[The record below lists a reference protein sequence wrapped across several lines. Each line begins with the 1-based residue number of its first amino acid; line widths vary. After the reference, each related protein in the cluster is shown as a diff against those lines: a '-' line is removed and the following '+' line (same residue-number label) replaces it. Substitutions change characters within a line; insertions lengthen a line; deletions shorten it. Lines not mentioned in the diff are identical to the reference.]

1 MSQCENI
8 GMKDRIYHLAID
20 IGASSGRH
28 IIGFLENGEIKTKE
42 VYRFPNGVKNVDGHL
57 TWDISSLLSEVKKGI
72 DVALSLHPVTSLS
85 IDTWGVDYVL
95 LNGDEIIEPVYAYRD
110 HRTEEVIEIVHSI
123 MPFKE
128 LYKRTGV
135 QFQSFNTIYQLYWDG
150 INGRLCNATD
160 FLMIPEY
167 LSYALTG
174 NKVKEYTNA
183 TTTGL
188 VERENGE
195 FDLGII
201 ESLSL
206 PSSLFTHLYPP
217 KTKVGK
223 YKGIDVILCAT
234 HDTAS
239 AVEGMGLED
248 DEPYISSGTWSLLG
262 LKVPSPI
269 TDEKSRKGNWS
280 NEGGVGYTR
289 YQKNIMGMW
298 LINRLKEE
306 LEPSISFDEFNT
318 LTESS
323 SFLGYVDAEDPAFLS
338 PVSMKE
344 AFDEKLGLT
353 GLSSSD
359 YFRCAVT
366 SLSKSYGKA
375 IRELEE
381 NTGRKFKKLFIVG
394 GGANNKLLN
403 RLTEKE
409 TGLSVVARAMEAT
422 AIGNLKIQAEA
433 YDEL

>member
-1 MSQCENI
+1 
-8 GMKDRIYHLAID
+8 MKDRILHLAID

-28 IIGFLENGEIKTKE
+28 ILGFLENGEIKTKE
-42 VYRFPNGVKNVDGHL
+42 IYRFPNGVKNVDGHL

-72 DVALSLHPVTSLS
+72 DVALPLYPVKSLS

-95 LNGDEIIEPVYAYRD
+95 LSGDKVIEPVFAYRD
-110 HRTEEVIEIVHSI
+110 HRTDEVIDTVHNL
-123 MPFKE
+123 MPFSE
-128 LYKRTGV
+128 LYRRTGI
-135 QFQSFNTIYQLYWDG
+135 QFQSFNTIYQLYWDS
-150 INGRLCNATD
+150 INDRLSDATE

-188 VERENGE
+188 INRESGE
-195 FDLGII
+195 YDKEII
-201 ESLSL
+201 SALSL
-206 PSSLFTHLYPP
+206 PSSLFTHLSSP

-239 AVEGMGLED
+239 AVEGMGIEGN
-248 DEPYISSGTWSLLG
+248 EPYISSGTWSLLG

-269 TDEKSRKGNWS
+269 TDEKSEKGNWS

-306 LEPSISFDEFNT
+306 LEPSISFEEFNAM
-318 LTESS
+318 TESS
-323 SFLGYVDAEDPAFLS
+323 TFEGFVDAEDPAFLS

-344 AFDEKLGLT
+344 AFDEKLGVK
-353 GLSSSD
+353 GLSSKD

-381 NTGRKFKKLFIVG
+381 NTGRKFTKLFIVG
-394 GGANNKLLN
+394 GGANNRLLN
-403 RLTEKE
+403 TLTEKE
-409 TGLSVVARAMEAT
+409 TGLLVVARAMEAT

>member
-1 MSQCENI
+1 
-8 GMKDRIYHLAID
+8 MKDRILHLAID

-28 IIGFLENGEIKTKE
+28 ILGFLENGEIKTKE
-42 VYRFPNGVKNVDGHL
+42 IYRFPNGVKNVDGHL

-72 DVALSLHPVTSLS
+72 DVALSLYPVKSLS

-95 LNGDEIIEPVYAYRD
+95 LSDDKIIEPVFAYRD
-110 HRTEEVIEIVHSI
+110 HRTDEVIDTVHNI

-128 LYKRTGV
+128 LYKRTGI
-135 QFQSFNTIYQLYWDG
+135 QFQSFNTIYQLYWDS
-150 INGRLCNATD
+150 INDRLSDATE

-188 VERENGE
+188 INRESGE
-195 FDLGII
+195 YDKEII
-201 ESLSL
+201 SALSL
-206 PSSLFTHLYPP
+206 PSSLFTHLSPP
-217 KTKVGK
+217 KTKVGE

-239 AVEGMGLED
+239 AVEGMGIEGN
-248 DEPYISSGTWSLLG
+248 EPYISSGTWSLLG

-269 TDEKSRKGNWS
+269 TDEKSEKGNWS

-306 LEPSISFDEFNT
+306 LEPSISFEEFNAM
-318 LTESS
+318 TESS
-323 SFLGYVDAEDPAFLS
+323 TFEGFVDAEDPAFLS

-344 AFDEKLGLT
+344 AFDEKLGVK
-353 GLSSSD
+353 GLSSKD

-381 NTGRKFKKLFIVG
+381 NTGRKFTKLFIVG
-394 GGANNKLLN
+394 GGANNRLLN
-403 RLTEKE
+403 TLTEKE
-409 TGLSVVARAMEAT
+409 TGLLVVAKAMEAT

>member
-1 MSQCENI
+1 
-8 GMKDRIYHLAID
+8 MKDRILHLAID

-28 IIGFLENGEIKTKE
+28 ILGFLEKGEIKTKE
-42 VYRFPNGVKNVDGHL
+42 IYRFPNGVKNVDGHL

-72 DVALSLHPVTSLS
+72 DVALSLYPVKSLS

-95 LNGDEIIEPVYAYRD
+95 LSGDKVIEPVFAYRD
-110 HRTEEVIEIVHSI
+110 HRTDEVIDTVHNI

-128 LYKRTGV
+128 LYKRTGI
-135 QFQSFNTIYQLYWDG
+135 QFQSFNTIYQLYWDS
-150 INGRLCNATD
+150 IYDRLSDATE

-188 VERENGE
+188 INRESGE
-195 FDLGII
+195 YDKEII
-201 ESLSL
+201 SALSL
-206 PSSLFTHLYPP
+206 PSSLFTHLSSP

-239 AVEGMGLED
+239 AVEGMGIEGN
-248 DEPYISSGTWSLLG
+248 EPYISSGTWSLLG

-269 TDEKSRKGNWS
+269 TDEKSEKGNWS

-306 LEPSISFDEFNT
+306 LEPSISFEEFNAM
-318 LTESS
+318 TESS
-323 SFLGYVDAEDPAFLS
+323 TFEGFVDAEDPAFLS

-344 AFDEKLGLT
+344 AFDEKLGVK
-353 GLSSSD
+353 GLSSKD

-381 NTGRKFKKLFIVG
+381 NTGRKFTKIFIVG
-394 GGANNKLLN
+394 GGANNRLLN
-403 RLTEKE
+403 TLTEKE
-409 TGLSVVARAMEAT
+409 TGLLVVARAMEAT

>member
-1 MSQCENI
+1 
-8 GMKDRIYHLAID
+8 MKDRILHLAID

-28 IIGFLENGEIKTKE
+28 ILGFLENGEIKTKE
-42 VYRFPNGVKNVDGHL
+42 IYRFPNGVKNVDGHL

-72 DVALSLHPVTSLS
+72 DVALSLYPVKSLS

-95 LNGDEIIEPVYAYRD
+95 LSDDKIIEPVFAYRD
-110 HRTEEVIEIVHSI
+110 HRTDEVIDTVHNI

-128 LYKRTGV
+128 LYKRTGI
-135 QFQSFNTIYQLYWDG
+135 QFQSFNTIYQLYWDS
-150 INGRLCNATD
+150 INDRLSDATE

-188 VERENGE
+188 INRESGE
-195 FDLGII
+195 YDKEII
-201 ESLSL
+201 SALSL
-206 PSSLFTHLYPP
+206 PSSLFTHLSSP
-217 KTKVGK
+217 KTKVGE

-239 AVEGMGLED
+239 AVEGMGIEGN
-248 DEPYISSGTWSLLG
+248 EPYISSGTWSLLG

-269 TDEKSRKGNWS
+269 TDEKSEKGNWS

-306 LEPSISFDEFNT
+306 LEPSISFEEFNAM
-318 LTESS
+318 TESS
-323 SFLGYVDAEDPAFLS
+323 TFEGFVDAEDPAFLS

-344 AFDEKLGLT
+344 AFDEKLGVK
-353 GLSSSD
+353 GLSSKD

-381 NTGRKFKKLFIVG
+381 NTGRKFTKLFIVG
-394 GGANNKLLN
+394 GGANNRLLN
-403 RLTEKE
+403 TLTEKE
-409 TGLSVVARAMEAT
+409 TGLLVVARAMEAT

>member
-1 MSQCENI
+1 
-8 GMKDRIYHLAID
+8 MKDRILHLAID

-28 IIGFLENGEIKTKE
+28 ILGFLENGKIKTKE

-72 DVALSLHPVTSLS
+72 DVALSLYPVKSLS

-95 LNGDEIIEPVYAYRD
+95 LSDDKIIEPVFAYRD
-110 HRTEEVIEIVHSI
+110 HRTDEVIDTVHNI

-128 LYKRTGV
+128 LYKRTGI
-135 QFQSFNTIYQLYWDG
+135 QFQSFNTIYQLYWDS
-150 INGRLCNATD
+150 INDRLSDATE

-188 VERENGE
+188 INRESGE
-195 FDLGII
+195 YDKEII
-201 ESLSL
+201 SALSL
-206 PSSLFTHLYPP
+206 PSSLFTHLSPP
-217 KTKVGK
+217 KTKVGE

-239 AVEGMGLED
+239 AVEGMGIEGN
-248 DEPYISSGTWSLLG
+248 EPYISSGTWSLLG

-269 TDEKSRKGNWS
+269 TDEKSEKGNWS

-306 LEPSISFDEFNT
+306 LEPSISFVEFNAM
-318 LTESS
+318 TEGST
-323 SFLGYVDAEDPAFLS
+323 FEGFVDAEDPAFLS

-344 AFDEKLGLT
+344 AFDEKLGVK
-353 GLSSSD
+353 GLSSKD

-381 NTGRKFKKLFIVG
+381 NTGRKFTKLFIVG
-394 GGANNKLLN
+394 GGANNRLLN
-403 RLTEKE
+403 TLTEKE
-409 TGLSVVARAMEAT
+409 TGLLVVAKAMEAT

>member
-1 MSQCENI
+1 
-8 GMKDRIYHLAID
+8 MKDRILHLAID

-28 IIGFLENGEIKTKE
+28 ILGFLENGEIKTKE
-42 VYRFPNGVKNVDGHL
+42 IYRFPNGVKNVDGHL

-72 DVALSLHPVTSLS
+72 DVALSLYPVKSLS

-95 LNGDEIIEPVYAYRD
+95 LSDDKIIEPVFAYRD
-110 HRTEEVIEIVHSI
+110 HRTDEVIDTVHNI

-128 LYKRTGV
+128 LYKRTGI
-135 QFQSFNTIYQLYWDG
+135 QFQSFNTIYQLYWDS
-150 INGRLCNATD
+150 INDRLSDATE

-188 VERENGE
+188 INRESGE
-195 FDLGII
+195 YDKEII
-201 ESLSL
+201 SALSL
-206 PSSLFTHLYPP
+206 PSSLFTQLSSP
-217 KTKVGK
+217 KTKVGE

-239 AVEGMGLED
+239 AVEGMGIEGN
-248 DEPYISSGTWSLLG
+248 EPYISSGTWSLLG

-269 TDEKSRKGNWS
+269 TDEKSEKGNWS

-306 LEPSISFDEFNT
+306 LEPSISFVEFNAM
-318 LTESS
+318 TESS
-323 SFLGYVDAEDPAFLS
+323 TFEGFVDAEDPAFLS

-344 AFDEKLGLT
+344 AFDEKLGVK
-353 GLSSSD
+353 GLSSKD

-381 NTGRKFKKLFIVG
+381 NTGRKFTKLFIVG
-394 GGANNKLLN
+394 GGANNRLLN
-403 RLTEKE
+403 TLTEKE
-409 TGLSVVARAMEAT
+409 TGLLVVARAMEAT

>member
-1 MSQCENI
+1 
-8 GMKDRIYHLAID
+8 MKDRILHLAID

-28 IIGFLENGEIKTKE
+28 ILGFLENGEIKTKE
-42 VYRFPNGVKNVDGHL
+42 IYRFPNGVKNVDGHL

-72 DVALSLHPVTSLS
+72 DVALSLYPVKSLS

-95 LNGDEIIEPVYAYRD
+95 LSGDKVIEPVFAYRD
-110 HRTEEVIEIVHSI
+110 HRTDEVIDTVHNI

-128 LYKRTGV
+128 LYKRTGI
-135 QFQSFNTIYQLYWDG
+135 QFQSFNTIYQLYWDS
-150 INGRLCNATD
+150 INDRLSDATE

-188 VERENGE
+188 INRESGE
-195 FDLGII
+195 YDKEII
-201 ESLSL
+201 SALSL
-206 PSSLFTHLYPP
+206 PSSLFTQLSSP
-217 KTKVGK
+217 KTKVGE

-239 AVEGMGLED
+239 AVEGMGIEGN
-248 DEPYISSGTWSLLG
+248 EPYISSGTWSLLG

-269 TDEKSRKGNWS
+269 TDEKSEKGNWS

-306 LEPSISFDEFNT
+306 LEPSISFEEFNAM
-318 LTESS
+318 TESS
-323 SFLGYVDAEDPAFLS
+323 TFEGFVDAEDPAFLS

-344 AFDEKLGLT
+344 AFDEKLGVK
-353 GLSSSD
+353 GLSSKD

-375 IRELEE
+375 IRKLEE
-381 NTGRKFKKLFIVG
+381 NTGRKFTKLFIVG
-394 GGANNKLLN
+394 GGANNRLLN
-403 RLTEKE
+403 TLTEKE
-409 TGLSVVARAMEAT
+409 TGLLVVARAMEAT

>member
-1 MSQCENI
+1 
-8 GMKDRIYHLAID
+8 MKDRILHLAID

-28 IIGFLENGEIKTKE
+28 IIGFLEKGEIKTKE
-42 VYRFPNGVKNVDGHL
+42 IYRFPNGVKNVDGHL

-72 DVALSLHPVTSLS
+72 DVALSLYPVKSLS

-95 LNGDEIIEPVYAYRD
+95 LSGDKVIEPVFAYRD
-110 HRTEEVIEIVHSI
+110 HRTDEVIDTVHNI

-128 LYKRTGV
+128 LYKRTGI
-135 QFQSFNTIYQLYWDG
+135 QFQSFNTIYQLYWDS
-150 INGRLCNATD
+150 INDRLSDATE

-188 VERENGE
+188 INRESGE
-195 FDLGII
+195 YDKEII
-201 ESLSL
+201 SALSL
-206 PSSLFTHLYPP
+206 PSSLFTQLSSP
-217 KTKVGK
+217 KTKVGE

-239 AVEGMGLED
+239 AVEGMGIEGN
-248 DEPYISSGTWSLLG
+248 EPYISSGTWSLLG

-269 TDEKSRKGNWS
+269 TDEKSEKGNWS

-306 LEPSISFDEFNT
+306 LEPSISFEEFNAM
-318 LTESS
+318 TESS
-323 SFLGYVDAEDPAFLS
+323 TFEGFVDAEDPAFLS

-344 AFDEKLGLT
+344 AFDEKLGVK
-353 GLSSSD
+353 GLSSKD

-381 NTGRKFKKLFIVG
+381 NTGRKFTKLFIVG
-394 GGANNKLLN
+394 GGANNRLLN
-403 RLTEKE
+403 TLTEKE
-409 TGLSVVARAMEAT
+409 TGLLVVARAMEAT

>member
-1 MSQCENI
+1 
-8 GMKDRIYHLAID
+8 MKDRILHLAID

-28 IIGFLENGEIKTKE
+28 ILGFLENGKIKTKE

-72 DVALSLHPVTSLS
+72 DVALSHYPVKSLS

-95 LNGDEIIEPVYAYRD
+95 LNGNEVIEPVYAYRD
-110 HRTEEVIEIVHSI
+110 HRTDEVIDTVHNI

-128 LYKRTGV
+128 LYKRTGI
-135 QFQSFNTIYQLYWDG
+135 QFQSFNTIYQLYWDS
-150 INGRLCNATD
+150 INDRLSDATE

-188 VERENGE
+188 INRESGE
-195 FDLGII
+195 YDKEII
-201 ESLSL
+201 SALSL
-206 PSSLFTHLYPP
+206 PSSLFTHLSSP

-239 AVEGMGLED
+239 AVEGLGIEGN
-248 DEPYISSGTWSLLG
+248 EPYISSGTWSLLG

-269 TDEKSRKGNWS
+269 TDEKSEKGNWS

-306 LEPSISFDEFNT
+306 LEPSISFEEFNAM
-318 LTESS
+318 TESS
-323 SFLGYVDAEDPAFLS
+323 TFEGFVDAEDPAFLS

-344 AFDEKLGLT
+344 AFDEKLGVK
-353 GLSSSD
+353 GLSSKD

-381 NTGRKFKKLFIVG
+381 NTGRKFTKLFIVG
-394 GGANNKLLN
+394 GGANNRLLN
-403 RLTEKE
+403 TLTEKE
-409 TGLSVVARAMEAT
+409 TRLLVVARAMEAT
-422 AIGNLKIQAEA
+422 AIGNIKIQAEA

>member
-1 MSQCENI
+1 
-8 GMKDRIYHLAID
+8 MKDRILHLAID

-28 IIGFLENGEIKTKE
+28 ILGFLENGEIKTKE
-42 VYRFPNGVKNVDGHL
+42 IYRFPNGVKNVDGHL

-72 DVALSLHPVTSLS
+72 DVALSLYPVKSLS

-95 LNGDEIIEPVYAYRD
+95 LSDDKIIEPVFAYRD
-110 HRTEEVIEIVHSI
+110 HRTDEVIDTVHNI

-128 LYKRTGV
+128 LYKRTGI
-135 QFQSFNTIYQLYWDG
+135 QFQSFNTIYQLYWDS
-150 INGRLCNATD
+150 INDRLSDATE

-188 VERENGE
+188 INRESGE
-195 FDLGII
+195 YDKEII
-201 ESLSL
+201 SALSL
-206 PSSLFTHLYPP
+206 PSSLFTHLSPP

-239 AVEGMGLED
+239 AVEGMGIEGN
-248 DEPYISSGTWSLLG
+248 EPYISSGTWSLLG

-269 TDEKSRKGNWS
+269 TDEKSEKGNWS

-306 LEPSISFDEFNT
+306 LEPSISFEEFNAM
-318 LTESS
+318 TESS
-323 SFLGYVDAEDPAFLS
+323 TFEGFVDAEDPAFLS

-344 AFDEKLGLT
+344 AFDEKLGVK
-353 GLSSSD
+353 GLSSKD

-381 NTGRKFKKLFIVG
+381 NTGRKFTKLFIVG
-394 GGANNKLLN
+394 GGANNRLLN
-403 RLTEKE
+403 TLTEKE
-409 TGLSVVARAMEAT
+409 TGLLVVAKAMEAT

>member
-1 MSQCENI
+1 
-8 GMKDRIYHLAID
+8 MKDRILHLAID

-28 IIGFLENGEIKTKE
+28 ILGFLENGKIKTKE
-42 VYRFPNGVKNVDGHL
+42 IYRFPNGVKNVDGHL
-57 TWDISSLLSEVKKGI
+57 TWDISALLSEGKKGI
-72 DVALSLHPVTSLS
+72 DVALSLYPVKSLS

-95 LNGDEIIEPVYAYRD
+95 LSGDKVIEPVFAYRD
-110 HRTEEVIEIVHSI
+110 HWTDEVIDTVHNI

-128 LYKRTGV
+128 LYKRTGI
-135 QFQSFNTIYQLYWDG
+135 QFQSFNTIYQLYWDS
-150 INGRLCNATD
+150 INDRLSDATE

-188 VERENGE
+188 INRESGE
-195 FDLGII
+195 YDKEII
-201 ESLSL
+201 SALSL
-206 PSSLFTHLYPP
+206 PSSLFTHLSSP
-217 KTKVGK
+217 KTKVGE

-239 AVEGMGLED
+239 AVEGMGIEGN
-248 DEPYISSGTWSLLG
+248 EPYISSGTWSLLG

-269 TDEKSRKGNWS
+269 TDEKSEKGNWS

-306 LEPSISFDEFNT
+306 LEPSISFVEFNAM
-318 LTESS
+318 TESS
-323 SFLGYVDAEDPAFLS
+323 TFEGFVDAEDPAFLS

-344 AFDEKLGLT
+344 AFDEKLGVK
-353 GLSSSD
+353 GLSSKD

-381 NTGRKFKKLFIVG
+381 NTGRKFTKLFIVG
-394 GGANNKLLN
+394 GGANNRLLN
-403 RLTEKE
+403 TLTEKE
-409 TGLSVVARAMEAT
+409 TGLLVVARAMEAT

>member
-1 MSQCENI
+1 
-8 GMKDRIYHLAID
+8 MKDRILHLAID

-28 IIGFLENGEIKTKE
+28 ILGFLENGKIKTKE
-42 VYRFPNGVKNVDGHL
+42 IYRFPNGVKNVDGHL

-72 DVALSLHPVTSLS
+72 DVALSLYPVKSLS

-95 LNGDEIIEPVYAYRD
+95 LSGDKIIEPVFAYRD
-110 HRTEEVIEIVHSI
+110 HRTDEVIDTVHNI

-128 LYKRTGV
+128 LYKRTGI
-135 QFQSFNTIYQLYWDG
+135 QFQSFNTIYQLYWDS
-150 INGRLCNATD
+150 INDRLSDATE

-188 VERENGE
+188 INRESGE
-195 FDLGII
+195 YDKEII
-201 ESLSL
+201 SALSL
-206 PSSLFTHLYPP
+206 PSSLFTQLSSP
-217 KTKVGK
+217 KTKVGE

-239 AVEGMGLED
+239 AVEGMGIEGN
-248 DEPYISSGTWSLLG
+248 EPYISSGTWSLLG

-269 TDEKSRKGNWS
+269 TDEKSEKGNWS

-306 LEPSISFDEFNT
+306 LEPSISFEEFNAM
-318 LTESS
+318 TESS
-323 SFLGYVDAEDPAFLS
+323 TFEGFVDAEDPAFLS

-344 AFDEKLGLT
+344 AFDEKLGVK
-353 GLSSSD
+353 GLSSKD

-381 NTGRKFKKLFIVG
+381 NTGRKFTKLFIVG
-394 GGANNKLLN
+394 GGANNRLLN
-403 RLTEKE
+403 TLTEKE
-409 TGLSVVARAMEAT
+409 TGLLVVARAMEAT

>member
-1 MSQCENI
+1 
-8 GMKDRIYHLAID
+8 MKDRILHLAID

-28 IIGFLENGEIKTKE
+28 ILGFLENGEIKTKE
-42 VYRFPNGVKNVDGHL
+42 IYRFPNGVKNVDGHL

-72 DVALSLHPVTSLS
+72 DVALSLYPVKSLS

-95 LNGDEIIEPVYAYRD
+95 LSGDKVIEPVFAYRD
-110 HRTEEVIEIVHSI
+110 HRTDEVIDTVHNI

-128 LYKRTGV
+128 LYKRTGI
-135 QFQSFNTIYQLYWDG
+135 QFQSFNTIYQLYWDS
-150 INGRLCNATD
+150 IYDRLSDATE

-188 VERENGE
+188 INRESGE
-195 FDLGII
+195 YDKEII
-201 ESLSL
+201 SALSL
-206 PSSLFTHLYPP
+206 HSSLFTHLSSP

-239 AVEGMGLED
+239 AVEGMGIEGN
-248 DEPYISSGTWSLLG
+248 EPYISSGTWSLLG

-269 TDEKSRKGNWS
+269 TDEKSEKGNWS

-306 LEPSISFDEFNT
+306 LEPSISFEEFNAM
-318 LTESS
+318 TESS
-323 SFLGYVDAEDPAFLS
+323 TFEGFVDAEDPAFLS

-344 AFDEKLGLT
+344 AFDEKLGVK
-353 GLSSSD
+353 GLSPCD

-381 NTGRKFKKLFIVG
+381 NTGRKFTKLFIVG
-394 GGANNKLLN
+394 GGANNRLLN
-403 RLTEKE
+403 TLTEKE
-409 TGLSVVARAMEAT
+409 TGLLVVARAMEAT

>member
-1 MSQCENI
+1 
-8 GMKDRIYHLAID
+8 MKDRILHLAID

-28 IIGFLENGEIKTKE
+28 ILGFLEKGEIKTKE
-42 VYRFPNGVKNVDGHL
+42 IYRFPNGVKNVDGHL

-72 DVALSLHPVTSLS
+72 DVALSLYPVKSLS

-95 LNGDEIIEPVYAYRD
+95 LSGDKVIEPVFAYRD
-110 HRTEEVIEIVHSI
+110 HRTDEVIDTVHNI

-128 LYKRTGV
+128 LYKRTGI
-135 QFQSFNTIYQLYWDG
+135 QFQSFNTIYQLYWDS
-150 INGRLCNATD
+150 INDRLSDATE

-188 VERENGE
+188 INRESGE
-195 FDLGII
+195 YDKEII
-201 ESLSL
+201 SALSL
-206 PSSLFTHLYPP
+206 PSSLFTQLSSP

-239 AVEGMGLED
+239 AVEGMGIEGN
-248 DEPYISSGTWSLLG
+248 EPYISSGTWSLLG

-269 TDEKSRKGNWS
+269 TDEKSEKGNWS

-306 LEPSISFDEFNT
+306 LEPSISFVEFNAM
-318 LTESS
+318 TESS
-323 SFLGYVDAEDPAFLS
+323 TFEGFVDAEDPAFLS

-344 AFDEKLGLT
+344 AFDEKLGVK
-353 GLSSSD
+353 GLSSKD

-381 NTGRKFKKLFIVG
+381 NTGRKFTKLFIVG
-394 GGANNKLLN
+394 GGANNRLLN
-403 RLTEKE
+403 TLTEKE
-409 TGLSVVARAMEAT
+409 TGLLVVARAMEAT

>member
-1 MSQCENI
+1 
-8 GMKDRIYHLAID
+8 MKDRILHLAID

-28 IIGFLENGEIKTKE
+28 ILGFLENGEIKTKE
-42 VYRFPNGVKNVDGHL
+42 IYRFPNGVKNVDGHL

-72 DVALSLHPVTSLS
+72 DVALSLYPVKSLS

-95 LNGDEIIEPVYAYRD
+95 LSDDKIIEPVFAYRD
-110 HRTEEVIEIVHSI
+110 HRTDEVIDTVHNI

-128 LYKRTGV
+128 LYKRTGI
-135 QFQSFNTIYQLYWDG
+135 QFQSFNTIYQLYWDS
-150 INGRLCNATD
+150 INDRLSDATE

-188 VERENGE
+188 INRESGE
-195 FDLGII
+195 YDKEII
-201 ESLSL
+201 SALSL
-206 PSSLFTHLYPP
+206 PSSLFTHLSPP
-217 KTKVGK
+217 KTKVGE

-239 AVEGMGLED
+239 AVEGMGIEGN
-248 DEPYISSGTWSLLG
+248 EPYISSGTWSLLG

-269 TDEKSRKGNWS
+269 TDEKSEKGNWS

-306 LEPSISFDEFNT
+306 LEPSISFVEFNAM
-318 LTESS
+318 TEGST
-323 SFLGYVDAEDPAFLS
+323 FEGFVDAEDPAFLS

-344 AFDEKLGLT
+344 AFDEKLGVK
-353 GLSSSD
+353 GLSSKD

-381 NTGRKFKKLFIVG
+381 NTGRKFTKLFIVG
-394 GGANNKLLN
+394 GGANNRLLN
-403 RLTEKE
+403 TLTEKE
-409 TGLSVVARAMEAT
+409 TGLLVVAKAMEAT

>member
-1 MSQCENI
+1 
-8 GMKDRIYHLAID
+8 MKDRILHLAID

-28 IIGFLENGEIKTKE
+28 ILGYLENGEIKTKE
-42 VYRFPNGVKNVDGHL
+42 VYRFPNGVKNVGGHF

-72 DVALSLHPVTSLS
+72 DVALSLYPIKSLS

-95 LNGDEIIEPVYAYRD
+95 LNGDKPIEPVYAYRD
-110 HRTEEVIEIVHSI
+110 HRTDEVIDSVHNI
-123 MPFKE
+123 IPFKE
-128 LYKRTGV
+128 LYKRTGI
-135 QFQSFNTIYQLYWDG
+135 QYQSFNTVYQLYWDSV
-150 INGRLCNATD
+150 NNRLSDATV

-174 NKVKEYTNA
+174 NMVKEYTNA

-188 VERENGE
+188 INRESGE
-195 FDLGII
+195 YDEDII
-201 ESLSL
+201 KALSL
-206 PSSLFTHLYPP
+206 PSSLFTRLSSP
-217 KTKVGK
+217 KTKVGE

-239 AVEGMGLED
+239 AVEGMGIEGN
-248 DEPYISSGTWSLLG
+248 EPYISSGTWSLLG
-262 LKVPSPI
+262 LKVPSPT
-269 TDEKSRKGNWS
+269 TDEKSEEGNWS

-306 LEPSISFDEFNT
+306 LEPNISFEEFNAM
-318 LTESS
+318 TESS
-323 SFLGYVDAEDPAFLS
+323 TFEGFVDAEDPAFLS
-338 PVSMKE
+338 PESMKE
-344 AFDEKLGLT
+344 AFDEKLGVK
-353 GLSSSD
+353 GLSSKD

-394 GGANNKLLN
+394 GGANNRLLN
-403 RLTEKE
+403 TLTEKE
-409 TGLSVVARAMEAT
+409 TGLEVVAKAIEAT

>member
-1 MSQCENI
+1 
-8 GMKDRIYHLAID
+8 MKDRILHLAID

-28 IIGFLENGEIKTKE
+28 ILGFLENGEIKTKE
-42 VYRFPNGVKNVDGHL
+42 IYRFPNGVKNVDGHL

-72 DVALSLHPVTSLS
+72 DVALSLYPVKSLS

-95 LNGDEIIEPVYAYRD
+95 LSGDKVIEPVFAYRD
-110 HRTEEVIEIVHSI
+110 HRTDEVIDTVHNI

-128 LYKRTGV
+128 LYKRTGI
-135 QFQSFNTIYQLYWDG
+135 QFQSFNTIYQLYWDS
-150 INGRLCNATD
+150 INDRLSDATE

-188 VERENGE
+188 INRESGE
-195 FDLGII
+195 YDKEII
-201 ESLSL
+201 SALSL
-206 PSSLFTHLYPP
+206 PSSLFTQLSSP

-239 AVEGMGLED
+239 AVEGMGIEGN
-248 DEPYISSGTWSLLG
+248 EPYISSGTWSLLG

-269 TDEKSRKGNWS
+269 TDEKSEKGNWS

-306 LEPSISFDEFNT
+306 LEPSISFEEFNAM
-318 LTESS
+318 TESS
-323 SFLGYVDAEDPAFLS
+323 TFEGFVDAEDPAFLS

-344 AFDEKLGLT
+344 AFDEKLGVK
-353 GLSSSD
+353 GLSSKD

-381 NTGRKFKKLFIVG
+381 NTGRKFTKLFIVG
-394 GGANNKLLN
+394 GGANNRLLN
-403 RLTEKE
+403 TLTEKE
-409 TGLSVVARAMEAT
+409 TGLLVVARAMEAT

>member
-1 MSQCENI
+1 
-8 GMKDRIYHLAID
+8 MKDRILHLAID

-28 IIGFLENGEIKTKE
+28 ILGFLENGEIKTKE
-42 VYRFPNGVKNVDGHL
+42 IYRFPNGVKNVDGHL

-72 DVALSLHPVTSLS
+72 DVALSLYPVKSLS

-95 LNGDEIIEPVYAYRD
+95 LSGDKVIEPVFAYRD
-110 HRTEEVIEIVHSI
+110 HRTDEVIDTVHNI

-128 LYKRTGV
+128 LYKRTGI
-135 QFQSFNTIYQLYWDG
+135 QFQSFNTIYQLYWDS
-150 INGRLCNATD
+150 INDRLSDATE

-188 VERENGE
+188 INRESGE
-195 FDLGII
+195 YDKEII
-201 ESLSL
+201 SALSL
-206 PSSLFTHLYPP
+206 PSSLFTHLSSP
-217 KTKVGK
+217 KTKVGE

-239 AVEGMGLED
+239 AVEGMGIEGN
-248 DEPYISSGTWSLLG
+248 EPYISSGTWSLLG

-269 TDEKSRKGNWS
+269 TDEKSEKGNWS

-306 LEPSISFDEFNT
+306 LEPSISFEEFNAM
-318 LTESS
+318 TESS
-323 SFLGYVDAEDPAFLS
+323 TFEGFVDAEDPAFLS

-344 AFDEKLGLT
+344 AFDEKLGVK
-353 GLSSSD
+353 GLSSKD

-381 NTGRKFKKLFIVG
+381 NTGRKFTKLFIVG
-394 GGANNKLLN
+394 GGANNRLLN
-403 RLTEKE
+403 TLTEKE
-409 TGLSVVARAMEAT
+409 TGLLVVARAMEAT

>member
-1 MSQCENI
+1 
-8 GMKDRIYHLAID
+8 MKDRILHLAID

-28 IIGFLENGEIKTKE
+28 ILGFLEKGEIKTKE
-42 VYRFPNGVKNVDGHL
+42 IYRFPNGVKNVDGHL

-72 DVALSLHPVTSLS
+72 DVALSLYPVKSLS

-95 LNGDEIIEPVYAYRD
+95 LSGDKVIEPVFAYRD
-110 HRTEEVIEIVHSI
+110 HRTDEVIDTVHNI

-128 LYKRTGV
+128 LYKRTGI
-135 QFQSFNTIYQLYWDG
+135 QFQSFNTIYQLYWDS
-150 INGRLCNATD
+150 INDRLSDATE

-188 VERENGE
+188 INRESGE
-195 FDLGII
+195 YDKEII
-201 ESLSL
+201 SALSL
-206 PSSLFTHLYPP
+206 PSSLFTQLSSP

-239 AVEGMGLED
+239 AVEGMGIEGN
-248 DEPYISSGTWSLLG
+248 EPYISSGTWSLLG

-269 TDEKSRKGNWS
+269 TDEKSEKGNWS

-306 LEPSISFDEFNT
+306 LEPSISFEEFNAM
-318 LTESS
+318 TESS
-323 SFLGYVDAEDPAFLS
+323 TFEGFVDAEDPAFLS

-344 AFDEKLGLT
+344 AFDEKLGVK
-353 GLSSSD
+353 GLSSKD

-381 NTGRKFKKLFIVG
+381 NTGRKFTKLFIVG
-394 GGANNKLLN
+394 GGANNRLLN
-403 RLTEKE
+403 TLTEKE
-409 TGLSVVARAMEAT
+409 TGLLVVARAMEAT

>member
-1 MSQCENI
+1 
-8 GMKDRIYHLAID
+8 MKDRILHLAID

-28 IIGFLENGEIKTKE
+28 ILGFLENGKIKTKE

-72 DVALSLHPVTSLS
+72 DVALSLYPVKSLS

-95 LNGDEIIEPVYAYRD
+95 LSGDKVIEPVFAYRD
-110 HRTEEVIEIVHSI
+110 HRTDEVIDTVHNI

-128 LYKRTGV
+128 LYKRTGI
-135 QFQSFNTIYQLYWDG
+135 QFQSFNTIYQLYWDS
-150 INGRLCNATD
+150 INDRLSDATE

-188 VERENGE
+188 INRESGE
-195 FDLGII
+195 YDKEII
-201 ESLSL
+201 SALSL
-206 PSSLFTHLYPP
+206 PSSLFTQLSSP

-239 AVEGMGLED
+239 AVEGMGIEGN
-248 DEPYISSGTWSLLG
+248 EPYISSGTWSLLG

-269 TDEKSRKGNWS
+269 TDEKSEKGNWS

-306 LEPSISFDEFNT
+306 LEPSISFEEFNAM
-318 LTESS
+318 TESS
-323 SFLGYVDAEDPAFLS
+323 TFEGFVDAEDPAFLS

-344 AFDEKLGLT
+344 AFDEKLGVK
-353 GLSSSD
+353 GLSSKD

-381 NTGRKFKKLFIVG
+381 NTGRKFTKLFIVG
-394 GGANNKLLN
+394 GGANNRLLN
-403 RLTEKE
+403 TLTEKE
-409 TGLSVVARAMEAT
+409 TGLLVVARAMEAT

>member
-1 MSQCENI
+1 
-8 GMKDRIYHLAID
+8 MKDRILHLAID

-28 IIGFLENGEIKTKE
+28 ILGFLENGEIKTKE
-42 VYRFPNGVKNVDGHL
+42 IYRFPNGVKNVDGHL

-72 DVALSLHPVTSLS
+72 DVALSLYPVKSLS

-95 LNGDEIIEPVYAYRD
+95 LSGDKVIEPVFAYRD
-110 HRTEEVIEIVHSI
+110 HRTDEVIDTVHNL
-123 MPFKE
+123 MPFSE
-128 LYKRTGV
+128 LYRRTGI
-135 QFQSFNTIYQLYWDG
+135 QFQSFNTIYQLYWDS
-150 INGRLCNATD
+150 INDRLSDATE

-188 VERENGE
+188 INRESGE
-195 FDLGII
+195 YDKEII
-201 ESLSL
+201 SALSL
-206 PSSLFTHLYPP
+206 PSSLFTQLSSP
-217 KTKVGK
+217 KTKVGE

-239 AVEGMGLED
+239 AVEGMGIEGN
-248 DEPYISSGTWSLLG
+248 EPYISSGTWSLLG

-269 TDEKSRKGNWS
+269 TDEKSEKGNWS

-306 LEPSISFDEFNT
+306 LEPSISFEEFNAM
-318 LTESS
+318 TESS
-323 SFLGYVDAEDPAFLS
+323 TFEGFVDAEDPAFLS

-344 AFDEKLGLT
+344 AFDEKLGVK
-353 GLSSSD
+353 GLSSKD

-381 NTGRKFKKLFIVG
+381 NTGRKFTKLFIVG
-394 GGANNKLLN
+394 GGANNRLLN
-403 RLTEKE
+403 TLTEKE
-409 TGLSVVARAMEAT
+409 TGLLVVARAMEAT

>member
-1 MSQCENI
+1 
-8 GMKDRIYHLAID
+8 MKDRILHLAID

-28 IIGFLENGEIKTKE
+28 ILGFLENGEIKTKE
-42 VYRFPNGVKNVDGHL
+42 IYRFPNGVKNVDGHL

-72 DVALSLHPVTSLS
+72 DVALSLYPVKSLS

-95 LNGDEIIEPVYAYRD
+95 LSGDKVIEPVFAYRD
-110 HRTEEVIEIVHSI
+110 HRTDEVIDTVHNL
-123 MPFKE
+123 MPFSE
-128 LYKRTGV
+128 LYRRTGI
-135 QFQSFNTIYQLYWDG
+135 QFQSFNTIYQLYWDS
-150 INGRLCNATD
+150 INDRLSDATE

-188 VERENGE
+188 INRESGE
-195 FDLGII
+195 YDKEII
-201 ESLSL
+201 SALSL
-206 PSSLFTHLYPP
+206 PSSLFTHLSSP
-217 KTKVGK
+217 KTKVGE

-239 AVEGMGLED
+239 AVEGMGIEGN
-248 DEPYISSGTWSLLG
+248 EPYISSGTWSLLG

-269 TDEKSRKGNWS
+269 TDEKSEKGNWS

-306 LEPSISFDEFNT
+306 LEPSISFEEFNAM
-318 LTESS
+318 TESS
-323 SFLGYVDAEDPAFLS
+323 TFEGFVDAEDPAFLS

-344 AFDEKLGLT
+344 AFDEKLGVK
-353 GLSSSD
+353 GLSSKD

-381 NTGRKFKKLFIVG
+381 NTGRKFTKLFIVG
-394 GGANNKLLN
+394 GGANNRLLN
-403 RLTEKE
+403 TLTEKE
-409 TGLSVVARAMEAT
+409 TGLLVVARAMEAT

>member
-1 MSQCENI
+1 
-8 GMKDRIYHLAID
+8 MKDRILHLAID

-28 IIGFLENGEIKTKE
+28 ILGYLENGEIKTKE
-42 VYRFPNGVKNVDGHL
+42 VYRFPNGVKNVGGHF

-72 DVALSLHPVTSLS
+72 DVALSLYPIKSLS

-95 LNGDEIIEPVYAYRD
+95 LNGDKPIEPVYAYRD
-110 HRTEEVIEIVHSI
+110 HRTDEVIDSVHNI
-123 MPFKE
+123 IRFKE
-128 LYKRTGV
+128 LYKRTGI
-135 QFQSFNTIYQLYWDG
+135 QYQSFNTIYQLYWG
-150 INGRLCNATD
+150 SVNNRLSDATD

-188 VERENGE
+188 INRESGE
-195 FDLGII
+195 YDEDII
-201 ESLSL
+201 KALSL
-206 PSSLFTHLYPP
+206 PSSLFTQLSSP
-217 KTKVGK
+217 KTKVGE

-239 AVEGMGLED
+239 AVEGMGIEGN
-248 DEPYISSGTWSLLG
+248 EPYISSGTWSLLG

-269 TDEKSRKGNWS
+269 TDEKSEKGNWS

-306 LEPSISFDEFNT
+306 LEPNISFEEFNAM
-318 LTESS
+318 TESS
-323 SFLGYVDAEDPAFLS
+323 TFEGFVDAEDPAFLS
-338 PVSMKE
+338 PESMKE
-344 AFDEKLGLT
+344 AFDEKLGVK
-353 GLSSSD
+353 GLSSKD

-394 GGANNKLLN
+394 GGANNRLLN
-403 RLTEKE
+403 TLTEKE
-409 TGLSVVARAMEAT
+409 TGLEVVAKAIETT

>member
-1 MSQCENI
+1 
-8 GMKDRIYHLAID
+8 MKDRILHLAID

-28 IIGFLENGEIKTKE
+28 ILGFQEKGEIKTKE
-42 VYRFPNGVKNVDGHL
+42 IYRFPNGVKNVDGHL

-72 DVALSLHPVTSLS
+72 DVALSLYPVKSLS

-95 LNGDEIIEPVYAYRD
+95 LSGDKVIEPVFAYRD
-110 HRTEEVIEIVHSI
+110 HRTDEVIDTVHNI

-128 LYKRTGV
+128 LYKRTGI
-135 QFQSFNTIYQLYWDG
+135 QFQSFNTIYQLYWDS
-150 INGRLCNATD
+150 INDRLSDATE

-188 VERENGE
+188 INRESGE
-195 FDLGII
+195 YDKEII
-201 ESLSL
+201 SALSL
-206 PSSLFTHLYPP
+206 PSSLFTQLSSP
-217 KTKVGK
+217 KTKVGE

-239 AVEGMGLED
+239 AVEGMGIEGN
-248 DEPYISSGTWSLLG
+248 EPYISSGTWSLLG

-269 TDEKSRKGNWS
+269 TDEKSEKGNWS

-306 LEPSISFDEFNT
+306 LEPSISFEEFNAM
-318 LTESS
+318 TESS
-323 SFLGYVDAEDPAFLS
+323 TFEGFVDAEDPAFLS

-344 AFDEKLGLT
+344 AFDEKLGVK
-353 GLSSSD
+353 GLSSKD

-381 NTGRKFKKLFIVG
+381 NTGRKFTKLFIVG
-394 GGANNKLLN
+394 GGANNRLLN
-403 RLTEKE
+403 TLTKKE
-409 TGLSVVARAMEAT
+409 TGLLVVARAMEAT

>member
-1 MSQCENI
+1 
-8 GMKDRIYHLAID
+8 MKDRILHLAID

-28 IIGFLENGEIKTKE
+28 ILGFLENGEIKTKE
-42 VYRFPNGVKNVDGHL
+42 IYRFPNGVKNVDGHL

-72 DVALSLHPVTSLS
+72 DVALSLYPVKSLS

-95 LNGDEIIEPVYAYRD
+95 LSGDKVIEPVFAYRD
-110 HRTEEVIEIVHSI
+110 HRTDEVIDTVHNL
-123 MPFKE
+123 MPFSE
-128 LYKRTGV
+128 LYRRTGI
-135 QFQSFNTIYQLYWDG
+135 QFQSFNTIYQLYWDS
-150 INGRLCNATD
+150 INDRLSDATE

-188 VERENGE
+188 INRESGE
-195 FDLGII
+195 YDKEII
-201 ESLSL
+201 SALSL
-206 PSSLFTHLYPP
+206 PSSLFTHLSSP

-239 AVEGMGLED
+239 AVEGMGIEGN
-248 DEPYISSGTWSLLG
+248 EPYISSGTWSLLG

-269 TDEKSRKGNWS
+269 TDEKSEKGNWS

-306 LEPSISFDEFNT
+306 LEPSISFEEFNAM
-318 LTESS
+318 TESS
-323 SFLGYVDAEDPAFLS
+323 TFDGFVDAEDPAFLS
-338 PVSMKE
+338 PESMKE
-344 AFDEKLGLT
+344 AFDEKLGVK
-353 GLSSSD
+353 GLSSND

-394 GGANNKLLN
+394 GGANNRLLN
-403 RLTEKE
+403 TLTEKE
-409 TGLSVVARAMEAT
+409 TGLEVVAKAMEAT

>member
-1 MSQCENI
+1 
-8 GMKDRIYHLAID
+8 MKDRILHLAID

-28 IIGFLENGEIKTKE
+28 ILGFLENGEIKTKE
-42 VYRFPNGVKNVDGHL
+42 IYRFPNGVKNVDGHL

-72 DVALSLHPVTSLS
+72 DVALSLYPVKSLS

-95 LNGDEIIEPVYAYRD
+95 LSGDKVIEPVFAYRD
-110 HRTEEVIEIVHSI
+110 HRTDEVIDTVHNI

-128 LYKRTGV
+128 LYKRTGI
-135 QFQSFNTIYQLYWDG
+135 QFQSFNTIYQLYWDS
-150 INGRLCNATD
+150 INDRLSDATE

-188 VERENGE
+188 INRESGE
-195 FDLGII
+195 YDKEII
-201 ESLSL
+201 SALSL
-206 PSSLFTHLYPP
+206 PSSLFTQLSSP
-217 KTKVGK
+217 KTKVGE

-239 AVEGMGLED
+239 AVEGMGIEGN
-248 DEPYISSGTWSLLG
+248 EPYISSGTWSLLG

-269 TDEKSRKGNWS
+269 TDEKSEKGNWS

-306 LEPSISFDEFNT
+306 LEPSISFEEFNAM
-318 LTESS
+318 TESS
-323 SFLGYVDAEDPAFLS
+323 TFEGFVDAEDPAFLS
-338 PVSMKE
+338 PESMKE
-344 AFDEKLGLT
+344 AFDEKLGVK
-353 GLSSSD
+353 GLSSKD

-381 NTGRKFKKLFIVG
+381 NTGRKFTKLFIVG
-394 GGANNKLLN
+394 GGANNRLLN
-403 RLTEKE
+403 TLTEKE
-409 TGLSVVARAMEAT
+409 TGLLVVARAMEAT

>member
-1 MSQCENI
+1 
-8 GMKDRIYHLAID
+8 MKDRILHLAID

-28 IIGFLENGEIKTKE
+28 ILGFLEKGEIKTKE
-42 VYRFPNGVKNVDGHL
+42 IYRFPNGVKNVDGHL

-72 DVALSLHPVTSLS
+72 DVALSLYPVKSLS

-95 LNGDEIIEPVYAYRD
+95 LSGDKVIEPVFAYRD
-110 HRTEEVIEIVHSI
+110 HRTDEVIDTVHNI

-128 LYKRTGV
+128 LYKRTGI
-135 QFQSFNTIYQLYWDG
+135 QFQSFNTIYQLYWDS
-150 INGRLCNATD
+150 INDRLSDATE

-188 VERENGE
+188 INRESGE
-195 FDLGII
+195 YDKEII
-201 ESLSL
+201 SALSL
-206 PSSLFTHLYPP
+206 PSSLFTQLSSP

-239 AVEGMGLED
+239 AVEGMGIEGN
-248 DEPYISSGTWSLLG
+248 EPYISSGTWSLLG

-269 TDEKSRKGNWS
+269 TDEKSEKGNWS

-306 LEPSISFDEFNT
+306 LEPSISFVEFNAM
-318 LTESS
+318 TEGST
-323 SFLGYVDAEDPAFLS
+323 FEGFVDAEDPAFLS

-344 AFDEKLGLT
+344 AFDEKLGVK
-353 GLSSSD
+353 GLSSKD

-381 NTGRKFKKLFIVG
+381 NTGRKFTKLFIVG
-394 GGANNKLLN
+394 GGANNRLLN
-403 RLTEKE
+403 TLTEKE
-409 TGLSVVARAMEAT
+409 TGLLVVARAMEAT

>member
-1 MSQCENI
+1 
-8 GMKDRIYHLAID
+8 MKDRILHLAID

-28 IIGFLENGEIKTKE
+28 ILGFLENGTIKTKE

-72 DVALSLHPVTSLS
+72 DVALSLYPVKSLS

-95 LNGDEIIEPVYAYRD
+95 LSGDKVIEPVFAYRD
-110 HRTEEVIEIVHSI
+110 HRTDEVIDTVHNI

-128 LYKRTGV
+128 LYKRTGI
-135 QFQSFNTIYQLYWDG
+135 QFQSFNTIYQLYWDS
-150 INGRLCNATD
+150 INDRLSDATE

-188 VERENGE
+188 INRESGE
-195 FDLGII
+195 YDKEII
-201 ESLSL
+201 SALSL
-206 PSSLFTHLYPP
+206 PSSLFTHLSSP
-217 KTKVGK
+217 KTKVGE

-239 AVEGMGLED
+239 AVEGMGIEGN
-248 DEPYISSGTWSLLG
+248 EPYISSGTWSLLG

-269 TDEKSRKGNWS
+269 TDEKSEKGNWS

-306 LEPSISFDEFNT
+306 LEPSISFEEFNAM
-318 LTESS
+318 TESS
-323 SFLGYVDAEDPAFLS
+323 TFEGFVDAEDPAFLS

-344 AFDEKLGLT
+344 AFDEKLGVK
-353 GLSSSD
+353 GLSSKD

-381 NTGRKFKKLFIVG
+381 NTGRKFTKLFIVG
-394 GGANNKLLN
+394 GGANNRLLN
-403 RLTEKE
+403 TLTEKE
-409 TGLSVVARAMEAT
+409 TGLLVVARAMEAT

>member
-1 MSQCENI
+1 
-8 GMKDRIYHLAID
+8 MKDRILHLAID

-28 IIGFLENGEIKTKE
+28 ILGYLENGEIKTKE
-42 VYRFPNGVKNVDGHL
+42 VYRFPNGVKNVGGHL

-72 DVALSLHPVTSLS
+72 DAARSLYPIKSLS

-95 LNGDEIIEPVYAYRD
+95 LNGDKPIEPVYAYRD
-110 HRTEEVIEIVHSI
+110 HRTDEVIDSVHNI
-123 MPFKE
+123 IPFKE
-128 LYKRTGV
+128 LYKRTGI
-135 QFQSFNTIYQLYWDG
+135 QYQSFNTIYQLYWDSV
-150 INGRLCNATD
+150 NNRLSDATD

-188 VERENGE
+188 INRESGE
-195 FDLGII
+195 YDEDII
-201 ESLSL
+201 KALSL
-206 PSSLFTHLYPP
+206 PSSLFTRLSSP
-217 KTKVGK
+217 KTKVGE
-223 YKGIDVILCAT
+223 YKCIDVILCAT

-239 AVEGMGLED
+239 AVEGMGIEGN
-248 DEPYISSGTWSLLG
+248 EPYISSGTWSLLG

-269 TDEKSRKGNWS
+269 TDEKSEEGNWS

-306 LEPSISFDEFNT
+306 LEPNISFEEFNAM
-318 LTESS
+318 TESS
-323 SFLGYVDAEDPAFLS
+323 TFDGFVDAEDPAFLS
-338 PVSMKE
+338 PESMKE
-344 AFDEKLGLT
+344 AFDEKLGVK
-353 GLSSSD
+353 GLSSKD
-359 YFRCAVT
+359 YFRCAVI

-394 GGANNKLLN
+394 GGANNRLLN
-403 RLTEKE
+403 TLTEKE
-409 TGLSVVARAMEAT
+409 TGLEVVAKAMEAT

>member
-1 MSQCENI
+1 
-8 GMKDRIYHLAID
+8 MKDRILHLAID

-28 IIGFLENGEIKTKE
+28 ILGFLEKGEIKTKE
-42 VYRFPNGVKNVDGHL
+42 IYRFPNGVKNVDGHL

-72 DVALSLHPVTSLS
+72 DVALSLYPVKSLS

-95 LNGDEIIEPVYAYRD
+95 LSGDKVIEPVFAYRD
-110 HRTEEVIEIVHSI
+110 HRTDEVIDTVHNI
-123 MPFKE
+123 MPFSE
-128 LYKRTGV
+128 LYRRTGI
-135 QFQSFNTIYQLYWDG
+135 QFQSFNTIYQLYWDS
-150 INGRLCNATD
+150 INDRLSDATE

-188 VERENGE
+188 INRESGE
-195 FDLGII
+195 YDKEII
-201 ESLSL
+201 SALSL
-206 PSSLFTHLYPP
+206 PSSLFTHLSSP

-239 AVEGMGLED
+239 AVEGMGIEGN
-248 DEPYISSGTWSLLG
+248 EPYISSGTWSLLG

-269 TDEKSRKGNWS
+269 TDEKSEKGNWS

-306 LEPSISFDEFNT
+306 LEPSISFEEFNAM
-318 LTESS
+318 TESS
-323 SFLGYVDAEDPAFLS
+323 TFEGFVDAEDPAFLS

-344 AFDEKLGLT
+344 AFDEKLGVK
-353 GLSSSD
+353 GLSPCD

-381 NTGRKFKKLFIVG
+381 NTGRKFTKLFIVG
-394 GGANNKLLN
+394 GGANNRLLN
-403 RLTEKE
+403 TLTEKE
-409 TGLSVVARAMEAT
+409 TGLLVVARAMEAT

>member
-1 MSQCENI
+1 
-8 GMKDRIYHLAID
+8 MKDRILHLAID

-28 IIGFLENGEIKTKE
+28 ILGFLENGEIKTKE
-42 VYRFPNGVKNVDGHL
+42 IYRFPNGVKNVDGHL

-72 DVALSLHPVTSLS
+72 DVALSLYPVKSLS

-95 LNGDEIIEPVYAYRD
+95 LSGDKVIEPVFAYRD
-110 HRTEEVIEIVHSI
+110 HRTDEVIDTVHNI

-128 LYKRTGV
+128 LYKRTGI
-135 QFQSFNTIYQLYWDG
+135 QFQSFNSIYQLYWDS
-150 INGRLCNATD
+150 IYDRLSDATE

-188 VERENGE
+188 INRESGE
-195 FDLGII
+195 YDKEII
-201 ESLSL
+201 SALSL
-206 PSSLFTHLYPP
+206 PSSLFTQLSSP
-217 KTKVGK
+217 KTKVGE

-239 AVEGMGLED
+239 AVEGMGIEGN
-248 DEPYISSGTWSLLG
+248 EPYISSGTWSLLG

-269 TDEKSRKGNWS
+269 TDEKSEKGNWS

-306 LEPSISFDEFNT
+306 LEPSISFVEFNAM
-318 LTESS
+318 TESS
-323 SFLGYVDAEDPAFLS
+323 TFEGFVDAEDPAFLS

-344 AFDEKLGLT
+344 AFDEKLGVK
-353 GLSSSD
+353 GLSSKD

-381 NTGRKFKKLFIVG
+381 NTGRKFTKLFIVG
-394 GGANNKLLN
+394 GGANNRLLN
-403 RLTEKE
+403 TLTEKE
-409 TGLSVVARAMEAT
+409 TGLLVVAKAMEAT

>member
-1 MSQCENI
+1 
-8 GMKDRIYHLAID
+8 MKDRILHLAID

-28 IIGFLENGEIKTKE
+28 ILGFLENGEIKTKE

-72 DVALSLHPVTSLS
+72 DVALSLYPVKSLS

-95 LNGDEIIEPVYAYRD
+95 LSGDKVIDPVFAYRD
-110 HRTEEVIEIVHSI
+110 HRTDEVIDTVHNI

-128 LYKRTGV
+128 LYKRTGI
-135 QFQSFNTIYQLYWDG
+135 QFQSFNTIYQLYWDS
-150 INGRLCNATD
+150 INDRLSDATE

-183 TTTGL
+183 TTTGFIN
-188 VERENGE
+188 RESGE
-195 FDLGII
+195 YDKEII
-201 ESLSL
+201 SALSL
-206 PSSLFTHLYPP
+206 PSSLFTQLSSP

-239 AVEGMGLED
+239 AVEGMGIEGN
-248 DEPYISSGTWSLLG
+248 EPYISSGTWSLLG

-269 TDEKSRKGNWS
+269 TDEKSEKGNWS

-306 LEPSISFDEFNT
+306 LEPSISFEEFNAM
-318 LTESS
+318 TESS
-323 SFLGYVDAEDPAFLS
+323 TFEGFVDAEDPAFLS

-344 AFDEKLGLT
+344 AFDEKLGVK
-353 GLSSSD
+353 GLSSKD

-381 NTGRKFKKLFIVG
+381 NTGRKFTKLFIVG
-394 GGANNKLLN
+394 GGANNRLLN
-403 RLTEKE
+403 TLTEKE
-409 TGLSVVARAMEAT
+409 TGLLVVAKAMEAT

>member
-1 MSQCENI
+1 
-8 GMKDRIYHLAID
+8 MKDRILHLAID

-28 IIGFLENGEIKTKE
+28 ILGFLENGEIKTKE
-42 VYRFPNGVKNVDGHL
+42 IYRFPNGVKNVDGHL

-72 DVALSLHPVTSLS
+72 DVALSLYPVKSLS

-95 LNGDEIIEPVYAYRD
+95 LSGDKVIEPVFAYRD
-110 HRTEEVIEIVHSI
+110 HRTDEVIDTVHNI

-128 LYKRTGV
+128 LYKRTGI
-135 QFQSFNTIYQLYWDG
+135 QFQSFNTIYQLYWDS
-150 INGRLCNATD
+150 INDRLSDATE

-188 VERENGE
+188 INRESGE
-195 FDLGII
+195 YDKEII
-201 ESLSL
+201 SALSL
-206 PSSLFTHLYPP
+206 PSSLFTQLSSP
-217 KTKVGK
+217 KTKVGE

-239 AVEGMGLED
+239 AVEGMGIEGN
-248 DEPYISSGTWSLLG
+248 EPYISSGTWSLLG

-269 TDEKSRKGNWS
+269 TDEKSEKGNWS

-306 LEPSISFDEFNT
+306 LEPSISFEEFNAM
-318 LTESS
+318 TESS
-323 SFLGYVDAEDPAFLS
+323 TFEGFVDAEAPAFLS

-344 AFDEKLGLT
+344 AFDEKLGVK
-353 GLSSSD
+353 GLSSKD

-381 NTGRKFKKLFIVG
+381 NTGRKFTKLFIVG
-394 GGANNKLLN
+394 GGANNRLLN
-403 RLTEKE
+403 TLTEKE
-409 TGLSVVARAMEAT
+409 TGLLVVARAMEAT

>member
-1 MSQCENI
+1 
-8 GMKDRIYHLAID
+8 MKDRILHLAID

-28 IIGFLENGEIKTKE
+28 ILGFLENGEIKTKE
-42 VYRFPNGVKNVDGHL
+42 IYRFPNGVKNVDGHL

-72 DVALSLHPVTSLS
+72 DVALSLYPVKSLS

-95 LNGDEIIEPVYAYRD
+95 LSGDKVIEPVFTYRD
-110 HRTEEVIEIVHSI
+110 HRTDEVIDTVHNI

-128 LYKRTGV
+128 LYKRTGI
-135 QFQSFNTIYQLYWDG
+135 QFQSFNTIYQLYWDS
-150 INGRLCNATD
+150 INDRLSDATE

-188 VERENGE
+188 INRESGE
-195 FDLGII
+195 YDKEII
-201 ESLSL
+201 SALSL
-206 PSSLFTHLYPP
+206 PSSLFTHLSSP

-239 AVEGMGLED
+239 AVEGMGIEGN
-248 DEPYISSGTWSLLG
+248 EPYISSGTWSLLG

-269 TDEKSRKGNWS
+269 TDEKSEKGNWS

-306 LEPSISFDEFNT
+306 LEPSISFEEFNAM
-318 LTESS
+318 TESS
-323 SFLGYVDAEDPAFLS
+323 TFEGFVDAEDPAFLS

-344 AFDEKLGLT
+344 AFDEKLGVK
-353 GLSSSD
+353 GLSSKD

-381 NTGRKFKKLFIVG
+381 NTGRKFTKLFIVG
-394 GGANNKLLN
+394 GGANNRLLN
-403 RLTEKE
+403 TLTEKE
-409 TGLSVVARAMEAT
+409 TGLLVVARAMEAT

>member
-1 MSQCENI
+1 
-8 GMKDRIYHLAID
+8 MKDRILHLAID

-28 IIGFLENGEIKTKE
+28 ILGFLENGKIKTKE
-42 VYRFPNGVKNVDGHL
+42 IYRFPNGVKNVDGHL

-72 DVALSLHPVTSLS
+72 DIALSLYPVKSLS

-95 LNGDEIIEPVYAYRD
+95 LSGDKVIEPVFAYRD
-110 HRTEEVIEIVHSI
+110 HRTDEVIDTVHNI

-128 LYKRTGV
+128 LYKRTGI
-135 QFQSFNTIYQLYWDG
+135 QFQSFNTIYQLYWDS
-150 INGRLCNATD
+150 INDRLSDATE

-188 VERENGE
+188 INRESGE
-195 FDLGII
+195 YDKEII
-201 ESLSL
+201 SALSL
-206 PSSLFTHLYPP
+206 PSSLFTQLSSP
-217 KTKVGK
+217 KTKVGE

-239 AVEGMGLED
+239 AVEGMGIEGN
-248 DEPYISSGTWSLLG
+248 EPYISSGTWSLLG

-269 TDEKSRKGNWS
+269 TDEKSEKGNWS

-306 LEPSISFDEFNT
+306 LEPSISFEEFNAM
-318 LTESS
+318 TESS
-323 SFLGYVDAEDPAFLS
+323 TFEGFVDAEDPAFLS

-344 AFDEKLGLT
+344 AFDEKLGVK
-353 GLSSSD
+353 GLSSKD

-381 NTGRKFKKLFIVG
+381 NTGRKFTKLFIVG
-394 GGANNKLLN
+394 GGANNRLLN
-403 RLTEKE
+403 TLTEKE
-409 TGLSVVARAMEAT
+409 TGLLVVARAMEAT